1 LEGFVTLAHNSPL
14 CAVFVPNLLN
24 FQSQMEQTII
34 CKYWNP
40 KLKIAFKDW
49 QQVFI
54 LSPVQK
60 QLRPEVYKG
69 NLVYRIPGSFK
80 RIAYSN
86 IKSGLVKKSVSVKVP
101 YNLLPF

>member
-1 LEGFVTLAHNSPL
+1 LHPYSALG
-14 CAVFVPNLLN
+14 AVFVPNLLN

-40 KLKIAFKDW
+40 ELKVAFKDW

-80 RIAYSN
+80 RIAYAS
-86 IKSGLVKKSVSVKVP
+86 IKSGLVRKSVHVIVP